1 LQREA
6 EQHKLAVAQQNMEER
21 WLMRRHREIANQMV
35 DEERH
40 AAVANWAERRARV
53 EEEIAHNVEAMRFQ
67 SDLCR
72 RGELLPSD
80 AHQDISATGSAGE
93 LQEQLQSRVSSR
105 AAAAAAVGTSP
116 QRQVPRY
123 DVSRIEERSDAQQVR
138 FAPEISVL
146 ARPNDPSKVDRIA
159 DLRRIHKHLLR
170 TCDAEEGDFD
180 DGDDDHVPESVFQT
194 ELSSQHISLSTYTPD
209 CTRDAAPLRNKDAAD
224 VLAKVCDH
232 WSQRSSLA
240 EGEEGCGKDMHELRF
255 KQQQE
260 AEAVKRV
267 LARRNCPFNAA
278 VVDLA
283 LVMPSHL
290 VKAEGYAF
298 NVEPNLATS
307 GLPNWYF
314 EEQAKKKKT
323 VKRGGRKATARG
335 GTRRKT
341 QR

>member
-1 LQREA
+1 
-6 EQHKLAVAQQNMEER
+6 
-21 WLMRRHREIANQMV
+21 
-35 DEERH
+35 
-40 AAVANWAERRARV
+40 
-53 EEEIAHNVEAMRFQ
+53 MRFQ
-67 SDLCR
+67 SVLFR

-180 DGDDDHVPESVFQT
+180 DGDDVPESVFQT

-209 CTRDAAPLRNKDAAD
+209 CTRDAA
-224 VLAKVCDH
+224 
-232 WSQRSSLA
+232 
-240 EGEEGCGKDMHELRF
+240 
-255 KQQQE
+255 
-260 AEAVKRV
+260 
-267 LARRNCPFNAA
+267 
-278 VVDLA
+278 
-283 LVMPSHL
+283 
-290 VKAEGYAF
+290 
-298 NVEPNLATS
+298 
-307 GLPNWYF
+307 
-314 EEQAKKKKT
+314 
-323 VKRGGRKATARG
+323 
-335 GTRRKT
+335 
-341 QR
+341 